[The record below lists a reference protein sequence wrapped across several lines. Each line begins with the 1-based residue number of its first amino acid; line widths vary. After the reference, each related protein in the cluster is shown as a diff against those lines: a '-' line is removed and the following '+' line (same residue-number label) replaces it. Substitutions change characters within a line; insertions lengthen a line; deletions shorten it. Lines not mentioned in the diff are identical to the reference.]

1 VLTVL
6 TAVLILAT
14 IGLWNAAPLEL
25 LMQPMIA
32 GLLFPVTAV
41 LIEGWFRRTY
51 GGPILT
57 LPTPA
62 DLAAAHGSR
71 SDMPVSVDDEDD
83 STSMRRSAPDSRQ
96 GLRVE
101 TGSGVS

>member
-1 VLTVL
+1 
-6 TAVLILAT
+6 
-14 IGLWNAAPLEL
+14 
-25 LMQPMIA
+25 MQPMIA

-41 LIEGWFRRTY
+41 LIESWFRKNY
-51 GGPILT
+51 GGTILT

-62 DLAAAHGSR
+62 ELAAAHGSR
-71 SDMPVSVDDEDD
+71 SDARDEEEAEESTTLRAPATD
-83 STSMRRSAPDSRQ
+83 SSQ